1 MAGEEVEVFRGQGGE
16 LERAF
21 YEAALREE
29 GITCV
34 AKSSGAV
41 SQHPLT
47 VGPMAEFSIFVAAED
62 ENRARELIQ
71 GLQVPLESVEED
83 DLDDKDT
90 FSGVLRKSKSTAQ
103 QRKIFRI
110 AGFVFLAATLYFLVP
125 FREASIWGILS
136 LIMAAI
142 LLAGSRAP

>member
-1 MAGEEVEVFRGQGGE
+1 MAGKEVEIFRGQGGE
-16 LERAF
+16 PERAF

-62 ENRARELIQ
+62 ENRAREVIQ
-71 GLQVPLESVEED
+71 GLQEAVESVEED
-83 DLDDKDT
+83 DGDDEDT
-90 FSGVLRKSKSTAQ
+90 FRGVLTRRKSTAQ

-110 AGFVFLAATLYFLVP
+110 LGFVCLGTTLYFLIP
-125 FREASIWGILS
+125 YRDASIWSIFT
-136 LIMAAI
+136 LICAA
-142 LLAGSRAP
+142 LFLAASKAA